1 MYLHE
6 LKIWNFRKY
15 GINGDDFATAEP
27 GVTIEFQDGVNVLI
41 GENNSGK
48 TTIIDAIRLVLKTQ
62 SQDFFQVEEKDF
74 FQNKGSEYRATE
86 LKIECT
92 FKGFSHHDAAH
103 FLEWIGFDNKE
114 CEDEQKEQEYILKVW
129 LYAKR
134 KDNSVIQYTRAG
146 LDSDGTYLEGEA
158 KEVLKIVY
166 LKPLRDA
173 LAEMTH
179 GNKSRLAQ
187 ILKSHPIFISKNDET
202 GTKEKH
208 KLEKKYKKLK
218 DEVDVFFQDGK
229 EDGSIIT
236 QTLKRF
242 LEEFLL
248 KSDKKDA
255 AIQLTGTEL
264 TDILKQLDLVLEENK
279 SGLGSL
285 NLLFIAAELLLH
297 QEHKQGLK
305 LTLIEELEAHLHPQ
319 YQHRLIDFITK
330 QNKEYGQFILT
341 THSTT
346 LASQIRLENLIV
358 CQGENVFP
366 MRKGRTELNE
376 NDYKFLERFL
386 DTTKAN
392 LFFARGVILVEG
404 ESENLLIPTIAK
416 IINRPLNE
424 YGVSIVNVGSREYHR
439 YAKIFCR
446 KESPYFNIKVAIVS
460 DIDVPIIEHY
470 QISKKDLPKVVVADI
485 AFIEDLKKIT
495 NAITFDNY
503 PTVFESKEEFKRYIG
518 KRKELAG
525 LTNFP
530 KGEQTQKQLEE
541 LYENTLKDIDTNIID
556 VIRTKRIEI
565 EKSKWSNP
573 IEIFLSKKWTLE
585 FEIGASSLYKLLI
598 QAEKLALW
606 EKEELVTIETYQA
619 IENSVELEFSN
630 QDILLQEITVYN
642 EAFKNIAAGKVSKVA
657 VAQYLSEILLK
668 QDKDIIAE
676 KIATDPNLKYIVDA
690 IYHVTEPP
698 KSIIS

>member
-6 LKIWNFRKY
+6 VKIWNFRKY

-27 GVTIEFQDGVNVLI
+27 GVAVEFQDGVNVLI

-48 TTIIDAIRLVLKTQ
+48 TTIVDAIRLVLKTQ

-74 FQNKGSEYRATE
+74 FQKEASEYRATE

-92 FKGFSHHDAAH
+92 FKGFTHHDAAH
-103 FLEWIGFDNKE
+103 FLEWIGFDNKDNE
-114 CEDEQKEQEYILKVW
+114 EQQEQEYILKVW

-134 KDNSVIQYTRAG
+134 KDNSVIQYTKAG
-146 LDSDGTYLEGEA
+146 LDSEGTYLEGEA
-158 KEVLKIVY
+158 RELLKVVY

-187 ILKSHPIFISKNDET
+187 ILKSHPIFITKNNET
-202 GTKEKH
+202 GIKEKH
-208 KLEKKYKKLK
+208 ALEIKYKNLK
-218 DEVDVFFQDGK
+218 DEVDNFFRDEK
-229 EDGSIIT
+229 EEGSTIT
-236 QTLKRF
+236 QTLKKF
-242 LEEFLL
+242 LKEFLL

-255 AIQLTGTEL
+255 VIQLTGTEL

-319 YQHRLIDFITK
+319 YQLRLIDFITK

-366 MRKGRTELNE
+366 MRKGKTELNE

-392 LFFARGVILVEG
+392 LFFARGIILVEG

-424 YGVSIVNVGSREYHR
+424 YGISVVNVGSREYHR

-460 DIDVPIIEHY
+460 DVDVPIIEHY
-470 QISKKDLPKVVVADI
+470 QIMKKDLPKVVVVDKV
-485 AFIEDLKKIT
+485 FIDNLKKIT
-495 NAITFDNY
+495 NAITFDDCL
-503 PTVFESKEEFKRYIG
+503 TIFESKEEFKRYIS
-518 KRKELAG
+518 KRKALSG

-530 KGEQTQKQLEE
+530 KGEQIQKQFEE
-541 LYENTLKDIDTNIID
+541 LYENTLQDIDSNIID
-556 VIRTKRIEI
+556 LIRTKRRET
-565 EKSKWSNP
+565 EKSRWSNP
-573 IEIFLSKKWTLE
+573 IEIFLSKRWTLE
-585 FEIGASSLYKLLI
+585 FEIGSSSLFKFLI

-606 EKEELVTIETYQA
+606 EKEELVTIEAYQA
-619 IENSVELEFSN
+619 VESSVELEFSN
-630 QDILLQEITVYN
+630 QDVLLQEITVYN
-642 EAFKNIAAGKVSKVA
+642 ETFKDIIAGKVSKVA

-668 QDKDIIAE
+668 QNIDIIEE
-676 KIATDPNLKYIVDA
+676 KIKTDPNLKYIVDA

-698 KSIIS
+698 KNMTS